1 MFEISRTDMET
12 VLRDFNIPAAIAEIT
27 ELQRYNYE
35 CKEPD
40 SKEVRLIVKVQL
52 TDGSPLVIRFKNEED
67 VTIELLESQCRF
79 AETMRQN
86 GIETPVQY
94 QTNGTFAR
102 WYSFGGYDVI
112 VTVEQF
118 VENQLKAVTPP
129 IARKTGELL
138 AKMHTISEQN
148 HLHVKNPVLFD
159 PFSSNDLFAYEDFKA
174 LGDSLEGESKQL
186 HDRIVERYAAYMDI
200 LSPLK
205 ESPRYAVQG
214 DISDCNLFLTPSGE
228 IGIFDFNRCGDNH
241 LFCDAAMQAV
251 FEARLMIYP
260 ENITDDFKS
269 EVFAAFWDGYR
280 SIRPVSEQEQQL
292 YPYLYAIIDAFWSQ
306 DILWREDSLINA
318 HKAGDS
324 DGVQKWLSLIWE
336 RLSTPQ
342 IFI

>member
-1 MFEISRTDMET
+1 MYGAIIGDIVGSKYEFNNIKTKEFPLFSAGCDFTDDTIMT
-12 VLRDFNIPAAIAEIT
+12 VAVAKAILLRRDDLF
-27 ELQRYNYE
+27 RK
-35 CKEPD
+35 KE
-40 SKEVRLIVKVQL
+40 
-52 TDGSPLVIRFKNEED
+52 
-67 VTIELLESQCRF
+67 
-79 AETMRQN
+79 
-86 GIETPVQY
+86 
-94 QTNGTFAR
+94 
-102 WYSFGGYDVI
+102 
-112 VTVEQF
+112 
-118 VENQLKAVTPP
+118 
-129 IARKTGELL
+129 TGELL
-138 AKMHTISEQN
+138 AKMHTISERN

-174 LGDSLEGESKQL
+174 LGDSLEGKSKQL
-186 HDRIVERYAAYMDI
+186 YEQIVERYTAYMDI

-228 IGIFDFNRCGDNH
+228 IGIFDFNRCGDNR

-280 SIRPVSEQEQQL
+280 SIRPVSEQEQPL

-318 HKAGDS
+318 HKAGDA

-336 RLSTPQ
+336 RLSSPQ